1 MPKKIEKEIEEQ
13 IYSLKKEGKN
23 QKEIASLL
31 GISYATV
38 GRYCKKIRAAS
49 EETKVVVK
57 EKQKT
62 TDINSD
68 FSVAGL
74 TFDQTR
80 IVKAGLI
87 NNRHV
92 IPVDEFIFD
101 SITDDKIFDFDW
113 MDQVVK
119 KFILDRIDFVNDEQG
134 RIVGSKK
141 LYLYVT
147 GLSSALASV
156 VKICSELSVNLTLLH
171 YDFESNTYKH
181 QKIFERFKQMKNRL
195 VGDIFKNNGLV
206 ILKDCSLSDIYTN
219 EFYLIEKVNFD
230 SMDKANRERD
240 YYICSKYQNFWR
252 LYGEIC
258 ADIATNTQNKK
269 ITIFAYL
276 AKIENES
283 LIKEKFLGRNSNFR
297 E

>member
-13 IYSLKKEGKN
+13 IYSLRKEGKK
-23 QKEIASLL
+23 QKEIASILE
-31 GISYATV
+31 ISEATV
-38 GRYCKKIRAAS
+38 VRYCKKMREAS
-49 EETKVVVK
+49 EEATKVVVNTEKK
-57 EKQKT
+57 EP
-62 TDINSD
+62 DS
-68 FSVAGL
+68 SVAEI

-80 IVKAGLI
+80 VIKAGLI
-87 NNRHV
+87 NNRHI

-101 SITDDKIFDFDW
+101 SISDDKIFDFDW

-171 YDFESNTYKH
+171 YDFESNSYKH

-240 YYICSKYQNFWR
+240 FYICAKYQNFWR

-258 ADIATNTQNKK
+258 ADIAANTQNKK
-269 ITIFAYL
+269 TTIFAYL

-283 LIKEKFLGRNSNFR
+283 LVKEKFLGRNSNFR
-297 E
+297 D